1 MDIITEAVTG
11 PFQYGFMLR
20 ALVVSMLVGVMC
32 PLLGVYVVVRGLGFM
47 GDALAHSVLPGMVAA
62 FILGISPFFGAIPM
76 ALATALVSGYLIRRA
91 GVSEDTSVGILFAG
105 LFALGVVMLTLSR
118 SVSVNLEDI
127 LLGQVLGVSL
137 GDLYVTAALAG
148 VVLAVVL
155 GLHKELV
162 FASFDPDGASVVGLP
177 TEKLEYLLLALLSVV
192 VVLALQAVGVI
203 LVISMLITPA
213 AAALLIVRNFVRAMA
228 AAVLI
233 GVSSAVAGL
242 YLSFYYNLPSG
253 PVMALVATG
262 FFVLAVAWKQRP
274 EWLLQQQGGVKPNRR
289 CRPTP
294 NWPDSAAGANRGG
307 Q

>member
-228 AAVLI
+228 TAVLI

-274 EWLLQQQGGVKPNRR
+274 EWLLQQQG
-289 CRPTP
+289 
-294 NWPDSAAGANRGG
+294 A
-307 Q
+307 

>member
-1 MDIITEAVTG
+1 
-11 PFQYGFMLR
+11 
-20 ALVVSMLVGVMC
+20 
-32 PLLGVYVVVRGLGFM
+32 
-47 GDALAHSVLPGMVAA
+47 
-62 FILGISPFFGAIPM
+62 M

-228 AAVLI
+228 TAVLI

-274 EWLLQQQGGVKPNRR
+274 EWLLQQQG
-289 CRPTP
+289 
-294 NWPDSAAGANRGG
+294 A
-307 Q
+307 

>member
-20 ALVVSMLVGVMC
+20 ALVVSMLVGLMC

-47 GDALAHSVLPGMVAA
+47 SHALAHSVLPGMVAA

-118 SVSVNLEDI
+118 SVSVNLEEI
-127 LLGQVLGVSL
+127 LLGRVLGVSL

-192 VVLALQAVGVI
+192 VVLALKAVGVI

-228 AAVLI
+228 TAVLI

-274 EWLLQQQGGVKPNRR
+274 EWLLQQQ
-289 CRPTP
+289 
-294 NWPDSAAGANRGG
+294 SA
-307 Q
+307 

>member
-20 ALVVSMLVGVMC
+20 ALVVSMLVGLMC

-47 GDALAHSVLPGMVAA
+47 SHALAHSVLPGMVAA

-118 SVSVNLEDI
+118 SVSVNLEEI
-127 LLGQVLGVSL
+127 LLGRVLGVSL

-192 VVLALQAVGVI
+192 VVLALKAVGVI

-228 AAVLI
+228 TAVLI

-274 EWLLQQQGGVKPNRR
+274 EWLLQQQG
-289 CRPTP
+289 
-294 NWPDSAAGANRGG
+294 A
-307 Q
+307 

>member
-1 MDIITEAVTG
+1 MDIITEAITG

-228 AAVLI
+228 TAVLI

-274 EWLLQQQGGVKPNRR
+274 EWLLQQQ
-289 CRPTP
+289 
-294 NWPDSAAGANRGG
+294 SA
-307 Q
+307 

>member
-20 ALVVSMLVGVMC
+20 ALVVSMLVGLMC

-47 GDALAHSVLPGMVAA
+47 SHALAHSVLPGMVAA

-118 SVSVNLEDI
+118 SVSVDLEDI
-127 LLGQVLGVSL
+127 LLGKVLGVSQ

-192 VVLALQAVGVI
+192 VVLALKAVGVI

-228 AAVLI
+228 TAVLI

-274 EWLLQQQGGVKPNRR
+274 EWLLQQQG
-289 CRPTP
+289 
-294 NWPDSAAGANRGG
+294 A
-307 Q
+307 

>member
-1 MDIITEAVTG
+1 MDIITEAITG

-20 ALVVSMLVGVMC
+20 ALVVSALVGVMC

-47 GDALAHSVLPGMVAA
+47 GDALAHSVLPGMVVA

-228 AAVLI
+228 TAVLI

-274 EWLLQQQGGVKPNRR
+274 EWLLQQQG
-289 CRPTP
+289 
-294 NWPDSAAGANRGG
+294 A
-307 Q
+307 

>member
-20 ALVVSMLVGVMC
+20 ALVVSVLVGVMC

-47 GDALAHSVLPGMVAA
+47 GDALAHSVLPGMVVA

-118 SVSVNLEDI
+118 SISVNLEDI

-228 AAVLI
+228 TAVLI

-262 FFVLAVAWKQRP
+262 FFILAVAWKQRP
-274 EWLLQQQGGVKPNRR
+274 EWLLQQQG
-289 CRPTP
+289 
-294 NWPDSAAGANRGG
+294 A
-307 Q
+307 